1 MDEQLRS
8 VSLREPVL
16 AALRQRRLIVGVYVG
31 IVATAVV
38 AIFVLPPQYRAAS
51 KVLLTTNRAQ
61 ISTSAERPT
70 ELIRNS
76 QVGDAELNSQV
87 EILRSRDLVEGVL
100 RDLGMRDEPTDN
112 ANLLVRAARAVLGA
126 PVALVQF
133 AYRRLHGLPGDA
145 STPLYWKAKDLLDA
159 MEVSILKN
167 SNVLEI
173 ALASPDP
180 GWAREFVD
188 RLTAAYVDR
197 QAQLQQET
205 EAEGFFTK
213 QSEILRQKLTD
224 SEGAL
229 RSLREKAGALA
240 GQQAEVHERLNE
252 FNADLAR
259 TKIARAEQEQRVAF
273 LERTRGAEG
282 HGTRVAT
289 PELLAL
295 EAKRAELLGRYRPGS
310 ERVRDID
317 DQIARL
323 RAAVASYDPATAGRD
338 SASVDLT
345 ASRAALFAL
354 EGKEEALAQ
363 QRDEY
368 QKKAE
373 LLDSQNFDLVRLE
386 RQVKLD
392 EEAYLSYVRTAEQS
406 RLSNA
411 LEKSKMLRLTIVEP
425 ASVPLEPVSPKKG
438 RIILLALLGG
448 MVASLGLGL
457 VRDRFDGTVKTA
469 DDVRRHAKLDVLA
482 VFAEP
487 RVTTE

>member
-1 MDEQLRS
+1 MDEHLHSASFRD
-8 VSLREPVL
+8 VALI
-16 AALRQRRLIVGVYVG
+16 ALRQRRLIAGVYVA
-31 IVATAVV
+31 IVVTALV

-100 RDLGMRDEPTDN
+100 RDLGVRDEPADN
-112 ANLLVRAARAVLGA
+112 PNALVRAVRAILA
-126 PVALVQF
+126 SPVTLVEF
-133 AYRRLHGLPGDA
+133 AYRHAHGLDA
-145 STPLYWKAKDLLDA
+145 EATTPLYWKVKSILAAID
-159 MEVSILKN
+159 VSILKS
-167 SNVLEI
+167 SNVIEI
-173 ALASPDP
+173 ALAGPDP
-180 GWAREFVD
+180 AWAREFID
-188 RLTAAYVDR
+188 RLTTAYVDR
-197 QAQLQQET
+197 HAQLQQET

-259 TKIARAEQEQRVAF
+259 TKIARAEQEERVAF
-273 LERTRGAEG
+273 LERTRGTDG
-282 HGTRVAT
+282 HGGRVAT

-295 EAKRAELLGRYRPGS
+295 EAKRAELLGRYRPKS

-317 DQIARL
+317 EQIARL
-323 RAAVASYDPATAGRD
+323 RTAVASYDPATAGRD
-338 SASVDLT
+338 AASVDLT
-345 ASRAALFAL
+345 ATRAALFAL
-354 EGKEEALAQ
+354 KGKEEALAQ

-373 LLDSQNFDLVRLE
+373 LLDAQNFDLVRLE

-411 LEKSKMLRLTIVEP
+411 LEQSKMLRLTVVEP

-438 RIILLALLGG
+438 RIMLLALLGG
-448 MVASLGLGL
+448 MVVSLGAGL
-457 VRDRFDGTVKTA
+457 ARDRFDGTVKTA

-482 VFAEP
+482 VFPEA
-487 RVTTE
+487 RVTAE